1 MVSRKLDVVIVAR
14 VDGMS
19 ICRPG
24 QRYAVDRNGEE
35 HRGRWLPEGEVLPE
49 GWADAFAET
58 EARALLPFLRA
69 QGHGRKPAKPTT
81 ADGRLIDRAC
91 RKLGITVSA
100 LGVKIGAHPSVL
112 SRARHGEL
120 PEAHRT
126 TLKSILKPQAKST
139 T

>member
-1 MVSRKLDVVIVAR
+1 MVTGNADVVIVAQ

-24 QRYAVDRNGEE
+24 QRYAVNRNGEE
-35 HRGRWLPEGEVLPE
+35 HRGRWLPDGEALPE
-49 GWADAFAET
+49 GWTDAFAET

-69 QGHGRKPAKPTT
+69 QGHGRKAAKPTT

-91 RKLGITVSA
+91 RKLGVTVA
-100 LGVKIGAHPSVL
+100 VLGAKIGAHPSVL
-112 SRARHGEL
+112 SRARRGEL
-120 PEAHRT
+120 PEVHREAI
-126 TLKSILKPQAKST
+126 KAILKPKAKST

>member
-1 MVSRKLDVVIVAR
+1 MTPKPALRSRGDMVQIV
-14 VDGMS
+14 
-19 ICRPG
+19 RPG
-24 QRYAVDRNGEE
+24 ERYAVERRGEE
-35 HRGRWLPEGEVLPE
+35 HRGRWLPDGEALPE

-69 QGHGRKPAKPTT
+69 QGHGRKPAKSTT

-91 RKLGITVSA
+91 RKLGVTVAA
-100 LGVKIGAHPSVL
+100 LGTKIGAHPSVL

-126 TLKSILKPQAKST
+126 TLKLILKPQAKST
-139 T
+139 A